1 MSENKYDRS
10 CSDEESEPG
19 PLCPTPG
26 RSGRAGR
33 RSGVTIPVA
42 DRSSPGGSTAD
53 TEASLIEAAKTA
65 PRRSSIIKDPSN
77 QKPAG
82 RKKTVSFSSMPSE
95 KKISSAADCLS
106 FMQGGCEL
114 KKVRPNSRVYSR
126 FFTLEADLQC
136 LRWEPSKK
144 DPERARLDISAV
156 REVRTG
162 KNTETFR
169 HNGIAEQLPEEA
181 AFSIVHG
188 EGYESLDLVAITAD
202 VANIWVTGL
211 RYLLSHQ
218 NQNPEELEGGPA
230 NSIRAAWLSAEF
242 CRSDEDGN
250 GIMPEDIAVDCI
262 RRLCPGI
269 KETKVRLKF
278 KELQRSKEKL
288 TTRVTEEEFQEAYC
302 ELCTRPEVYFLLVQI
317 SKDKECLDAQD
328 LRLFL
333 EVEQGLPQV
342 TPESCLDIINRF
354 EPSEEGRSRGVLGVD
369 GFTRYLLSPECAIF
383 DPEHKCVCQ
392 DMSQPMS
399 HYYVNASHRTYLI
412 EDQLRGPVDVTGFV
426 RALRM
431 GCRCLELDVGDGPEN
446 EPVVGGRQNLSSPL
460 ALRSALEVINKYAFL
475 SSDYPLLLCLGNRC
489 SPHQQKVV
497 AQHLKK
503 VFGSKLYTHSSAA
516 AAATGH
522 LLSPDKLKRKVLL
535 VGKKLPAEQ
544 ESSEGE
550 VTEEE
555 EAGEEEEGG
564 GGEVLGRRQAEEEY
578 GVTVEPKLMK
588 LRKELSDLIAVC
600 KSRQRSYCSSPG
612 RDHDFCRSNGGGG
625 GMGWE
630 VCSLGE
636 VEAGRLANECL
647 EELVNYNKRFLMR
660 VRPSAMRVDSSNLN
674 PQDFWKYGCQLVA
687 MNYQTPGPMMDL
699 HTGWFQQNGGCGF
712 VLRPAVMRE
721 EVSYFSANTMGT
733 VPGVPPQI
741 LRIKVISGQNFP
753 KPRGACAKGDVID
766 PYVCVEIHGI
776 PADCVEQRTRTATQ
790 NGDDPLFDES
800 FDFQVNLPELAL
812 LRLVVLDDDCI
823 GDEFIGQYTIPYECL
838 QSGYRHVPLLSFSG
852 EPVEHASLFVHV
864 AITNRRGGGKAHK
877 RGLSVRKGR
886 RAREY
891 TVLRNTGLKA
901 LDEVFRL
908 AGTPLRE
915 ATDTREN
922 MQNATVCFK
931 ELCGLSLL
939 SNLRQCILSLS
950 SRLQS
955 GEGPPGATLT
965 VRDSY
970 PYLEP
975 QGNLPEATRKLLH
988 SYDSMI
994 QEHRLLLETADSIHE
1009 RITQV
1014 QKAAMVFHED
1024 LHRLGAKE
1032 GLKGRK
1038 LHKAVENF
1046 AWNITVLKGQG
1057 DLLRSA
1063 KAEALDS
1070 LKQLEL
1076 ACLSC
1081 GLSQPE
1087 EGGQKSVKEKESGE
1101 GNRRI

>member
-1 MSENKYDRS
+1 MAFHSSCTTVTSSAQCLYD
-10 CSDEESEPG
+10 PAH
-19 PLCPTPG
+19 PP
-26 RSGRAGR
+26 
-33 RSGVTIPVA
+33 
-42 DRSSPGGSTAD
+42 SSA
-53 TEASLIEAAKTA
+53 LAAFWI
-65 PRRSSIIKDPSN
+65 SDPSN
-77 QKPAG
+77 QKPSG
-82 RKKTVSFSSMPSE
+82 RKKMVSFSSMPSE

-144 DPERARLDISAV
+144 DPERARLDISAKDPERARLDISAV

-169 HNGIAEQLPEEA
+169 HNGPAEQLPEEA
-181 AFSIVHG
+181 AFSIIHG
-188 EGYESLDLVAITAD
+188 EGYESLDLVANTAD

-218 NQNPEELEGGPA
+218 NQNPEKLEGGPA

-242 CRSDEDGN
+242 CRNDEDGN

-328 LRLFL
+328 LQLFL
-333 EVEQGLPQV
+333 EAEQGLTQV

-369 GFTRYLLSPECAIF
+369 GFTRYLLSPECTIF

-392 DMSQPMS
+392 DMSQPLS

-446 EPVVGGRQNLSSPL
+446 EPVVGGCQSLSSPL

-489 SPHQQKVV
+489 SPRQQKVV
-497 AQHLKK
+497 AHYLKK
-503 VFGSKLYTHSSAA
+503 VFGSKLYTHGSSA

-550 VTEEE
+550 VTDEEE
-555 EAGEEEEGG
+555 VEEEEGG
-564 GGEVLGRRQAEEEY
+564 GGEGLGRRQAEEEY
-578 GVTVEPKLMK
+578 GAAVEPKLTK

-600 KSRQRSYCSSPG
+600 KSVQRSYCSSPR
-612 RDHDFCRSNGGGG
+612 RDHDSCRSNGGGCG
-625 GMGWE
+625 AGWE

-636 VEAGRLANECL
+636 VEAGRLANECP

-660 VRPSAMRVDSSNLN
+660 VRPSAMRVDSSNPN
-674 PQDFWKYGCQLVA
+674 PQDFWKCGCQLVA

-741 LRIKVISGQNFP
+741 LRVKVISGQNFP

-776 PADCVEQRTRTATQ
+776 PADCIEQRTRTATQ

-823 GDEFIGQYTIPYECL
+823 GDEFIGQYTIPMQCL

-891 TVLRNTGLKA
+891 TVLRNTGLRA

-939 SNLRQCILSLS
+939 SNLKQCILILS

-955 GEGPPGATLT
+955 GQGPPGATLT

-975 QGNLPEATRKLLH
+975 QGSLPEATRKLLH
-988 SYDSMI
+988 SYDSG
-994 QEHRLLLETADSIHE
+994 QCDPLSHPVSLFVSL
-1009 RITQV
+1009 Q
-1014 QKAAMVFHED
+1014 
-1024 LHRLGAKE
+1024 
-1032 GLKGRK
+1032 
-1038 LHKAVENF
+1038 
-1046 AWNITVLKGQG
+1046 GQG

-1087 EGGQKSVKEKESGE
+1087 DGKARRGQKSIKERESGE

>member
-1 MSENKYDRS
+1 MGI
-10 CSDEESEPG
+10 EEREREEEG
-19 PLCPTPG
+19 IEQC
-26 RSGRAGR
+26 
-33 RSGVTIPVA
+33 
-42 DRSSPGGSTAD
+42 RSSPSLMQQPAPGHHPSSTC
-53 TEASLIEAAKTA
+53 ASLQHGSCA
-65 PRRSSIIKDPSN
+65 RNDPSN
-77 QKPAG
+77 QKPSG
-82 RKKTVSFSSMPSE
+82 RKKMVSFSSMPSE

-169 HNGIAEQLPEEA
+169 HNGPAEQLPEEA
-181 AFSIVHG
+181 AFSIIHG
-188 EGYESLDLVAITAD
+188 EGYESLDLVANTAD

-242 CRSDEDGN
+242 CRNDEDGN

-328 LRLFL
+328 LQLFL
-333 EVEQGLPQV
+333 EAEQGLTQV

-369 GFTRYLLSPECAIF
+369 GFTRYLLSPECTIF

-392 DMSQPMS
+392 DMSQPLS

-446 EPVVGGRQNLSSPL
+446 EPVVGGCQSLSSPL

-489 SPHQQKVV
+489 SPRQQKVV

-503 VFGSKLYTHSSAA
+503 VFGSKLYTHGSSA

-550 VTEEE
+550 VTDEEE
-555 EAGEEEEGG
+555 VEEEEGG
-564 GGEVLGRRQAEEEY
+564 GGEGLGRRQAEEEY
-578 GVTVEPKLMK
+578 GAAVEPKLTK

-600 KSRQRSYCSSPG
+600 KSVQRSYCSSPR
-612 RDHDFCRSNGGGG
+612 RDHDSCRSNGGGCG
-625 GMGWE
+625 AGWE

-636 VEAGRLANECL
+636 VEAGRLANECP

-660 VRPSAMRVDSSNLN
+660 VRPSAMRVDSSNPN
-674 PQDFWKYGCQLVA
+674 PQDFWKCGCQLVA

-741 LRIKVISGQNFP
+741 LRVKVISGQNFP

-776 PADCVEQRTRTATQ
+776 PADCIEQRTRTATQ

-823 GDEFIGQYTIPYECL
+823 GDEFIGQYTIPMQCL

-891 TVLRNTGLKA
+891 TVLRNTGLRA

-922 MQNATVCFK
+922 MQ
-931 ELCGLSLL
+931 
-939 SNLRQCILSLS
+939 
-950 SRLQS
+950 
-955 GEGPPGATLT
+955 
-965 VRDSY
+965 
-970 PYLEP
+970 
-975 QGNLPEATRKLLH
+975 
-988 SYDSMI
+988 MI

-1014 QKAAMVFHED
+1014 QKAAMEFHED

-1087 EGGQKSVKEKESGE
+1087 DGKARRGQKSIKERESGE